1 MMWHSLGIYRRLIGA
16 RVRSQLQYRVSAL
29 LDIAGMAI
37 VTGVEFGALAMV
49 FQRFDTIAG
58 WTLGEIAFLYGLVT
72 AAFGAMDLIFG
83 GFDPDTFG
91 PMVQRGALDQL
102 LLRPANI
109 TLQVFGSAF
118 LLRRFGKIAQGIVI
132 FCFALSMTSV
142 HWTPAKVV
150 YLPVVFTSQVAFFG
164 GLFVIGATSTFWT
177 VQRIEAINIFTYGGS
192 ELMSYPMTVYAKWM
206 RRFFTYLVPMALLNY
221 YPALYFLDK
230 PDPLGGPAWAPF
242 LAPVA
247 GCGMLAAALG
257 FWRFGLKHYTST
269 GT

>member
-1 MMWHSLGIYRRLIGA
+1 MWHSLETYRRLIA
-16 RVRSQLQYRVSAL
+16 VRIQSQLQYRASTL

-49 FQRFDTIAG
+49 FQRFESIAG
-58 WTLGEIAFLYGLVT
+58 WTLGEVAFLYGLVT
-72 AAFGAMDLIFG
+72 AAFGAMDLVFG

-91 PMVQRGALDQL
+91 PLVQRGALDQL
-102 LLRPANI
+102 LLRPVNI

-132 FCFALSMTSV
+132 FCIALSMTSV
-142 HWTPAKVV
+142 HWTPTKVA
-150 YLPVVFTSQVAFFG
+150 YLPVVFVSQAAFFG
-164 GLFVIGATSTFWT
+164 GLFIIGATSTFWT
-177 VQRIEAINIFTYGGS
+177 VQRVEAINIFTYGGT
-192 ELMSYPMTVYAKWM
+192 ELMSYPMTIYAKWM
-206 RRFFTYLVPMALLNY
+206 RRFFTYVVPMILLNY

-230 PDPLGGPAWAPF
+230 PDPLGGPACAPF

-247 GCGMLAAALG
+247 GFGMLAAALG
-257 FWRFGLKHYTST
+257 FWRFGLKHYAST